1 MKNSARF
8 LIVLLFGVLAVSE
21 AIAQEAKADVY
32 LGYAYTRFN
41 SATFVPAFS
50 ANGGIAQ
57 LQFHITPVLGV
68 IADFGGTHNGD
79 IDNLQID
86 QTAFTYMFGPR
97 VNLHPHGRLKPYA
110 QVAFGGTRLSRSF
123 PLSAGTPAQVVDL
136 CANVSGCSTTRFS
149 STQNAFSMLVGGGV
163 DLKISPRM
171 SFRPIELDY
180 YLTRFQP
187 INAQGIFPQINDN
200 RNQNN
205 LRYSA
210 GIMFSF

>member
-68 IADFGGTHNGD
+68 IADFGEHTME
-79 IDNLQID
+79 ISI
-86 QTAFTYMFGPR
+86 TCKSIR
-97 VNLHPHGRLKPYA
+97 R
-110 QVAFGGTRLSRSF
+110 RS
-123 PLSAGTPAQVVDL
+123 PI
-136 CANVSGCSTTRFS
+136 C
-149 STQNAFSMLVGGGV
+149 LVRG
-163 DLKISPRM
+163 
-171 SFRPIELDY
+171 
-180 YLTRFQP
+180 
-187 INAQGIFPQINDN
+187 
-200 RNQNN
+200 
-205 LRYSA
+205 
-210 GIMFSF
+210 